1 MGGLGQGEACTGR
14 ASLTGRRWRTVC
26 DVDNR
31 TEARDFLNSRRARLT
46 PEQAGVS
53 SGGHR
58 RVPGLR
64 RGEVAMLAGV
74 SPEYYARL
82 ERGNLSGVSD
92 GILDAIA
99 RALQLDDAER
109 AHLFDLARAVNDP
122 AQRRPARKQNGWA
135 PRPGLQLVLDTV
147 TGGPAFVRNGRMD
160 ILATNTLG
168 RAFYDEVFDGPGQGN
183 IARYAFLDERARDFY
198 AHWDTA
204 ADITVAIMRT
214 EVGRNP
220 HDKAVHDLVGELST
234 RSDEFRVRWG
244 AHNVRQHSTGVKSFR
259 HHLVGDLT
267 LVYEEMGLV
276 ADPGLS
282 LLIYSAET
290 GTASAERLLL
300 LASLAATA
308 ADAATVPPTLF
319 SKE

>member
-1 MGGLGQGEACTGR
+1 
-14 ASLTGRRWRTVC
+14 
-26 DVDNR
+26 
-31 TEARDFLNSRRARLT
+31 
-46 PEQAGVS
+46 
-53 SGGHR
+53 
-58 RVPGLR
+58 
-64 RGEVAMLAGV
+64 MLAGV

-122 AQRRPARKQNGWA
+122 AQRRAARKQKAWT
-135 PRPGLQLVLDTV
+135 PRPGLQLVLDTI

-160 ILATNTLG
+160 ILATNALG

-198 AHWDTA
+198 LQWGTA

-214 EVGRNP
+214 EAGRHP
-220 HDKAVHDLVGELST
+220 YDKAVHDLVGELCT
-234 RSDEFRVRWG
+234 RSDEFRIRWG
-244 AHNVRQHSTGVKSFR
+244 AHDVRQHSTGVKSFR
-259 HHLVGDLT
+259 HHAVGDLT

-290 GTASAERLLL
+290 GTPSAERMLL
-300 LASLAATA
+300 LASLSATA
-308 ADAATVPPTLF
+308 AAATRPTLF